1 MPESAHPNRWFGA
14 NPQATASQGKNPHG
28 WTRETPATWRSALG
42 LGESKDREPPEGG
55 GHWYPEPPKRRGPII
70 AGLVI
75 LAIVAIAV
83 GWIIGNSTSSSSSSS
98 SGNLSATVSPNI
110 AQGGQNF
117 VRFACAACHGMQGKG
132 GPDPSVPVLTSVGN
146 TLSQAQIESI
156 IADGVPGQV
165 VKGGSGTS
173 APYMPTW
180 RNILSKQQITE
191 LAQYIGAGLPAVPG
205 AVNQPVPTGQGDVV
219 AGAVYF
225 ERYGCENCHGAN
237 GLGGVINP
245 SPDGTIPPLGG
256 PAFDK
261 QFPTTSSVTDVITSG
276 SVIGKNPI
284 TSMPHWGG
292 IIPQAEMD
300 QMTAYIRTLPGPS
313 GG

>member
-83 GWIIGNSTSSSSSSS
+83 GWIIGNSTSSSSSSTA
-98 SGNLSATVSPNI
+98 NLSATVNPTL

-132 GPDPSVPVLTSVGN
+132 GPDPSVPMLTSVGS

-205 AVNQPVPTGQGDVV
+205 AVNQPAPTGQGDVV

-292 IIPQAEMD
+292 IIPQAEMN
-300 QMTAYIRTLPGPS
+300 QMVAYIRTLPGPS